1 VTIVQKQP
9 GVSVENASLDGPQP
23 ILRAEDLRVRIGKG
37 DNAVRALRGVTLEL
51 PPNAIT
57 GLVGESGCGKT
68 MTGLSILRLLP
79 KEGRITGGQISFGGR
94 DLAALNEKEMRGIR
108 GARISMIFQNAPQAL
123 NPLFT
128 VGDQIARVYQLH
140 EKASRQEAWE
150 KAIEMFYQ
158 LHEKAS
164 RQEAWEKAIEMLDHM
179 GVPDAAL
186 MAREYPHRYSGGMAQ
201 RAMIAMALVCS
212 PELLIGDEPT
222 TGLDVTIEAQVLDL
236 IVRVVCESK
245 ASMLLISHDMGVIA
259 RTCQYVAVMY
269 AGEIVEYGP
278 VGEVFENPQHPYTRG
293 LLSCVDLGEDN
304 RMRYVPG
311 IVPDLRQSL
320 DHCAFA
326 PRCTISNDLCWA
338 QIPKL
343 YWIDGSHAV
352 GCHTVESSG

>member
-1 VTIVQKQP
+1 MTVDQDQP
-9 GVSVENASLDGPQP
+9 AKSEEGASLHGTQP
-23 ILRAEDLRVRIGKG
+23 ILRVEGLRVRIGKG
-37 DNAVRALRGVTLEL
+37 DSAVRALRGVSLEL
-51 PPNAIT
+51 PPEAIT

-79 KEGRITGGQISFGGR
+79 KEGRITGGRISFGEL
-94 DLAALNEKEMRGIR
+94 DLTAMSEKEMREIR

-140 EKASRQEAWE
+140 KNVSRREAL
-150 KAIEMFYQ
+150 EM
-158 LHEKAS
+158 AV
-164 RQEAWEKAIEMLDHM
+164 EMLDHM
-179 GVPDAAL
+179 GVPDAAD
-186 MAREYPHRYSGGMAQ
+186 MARESPHRFSGGMAQ

-259 RTCQYVAVMY
+259 RTCQHVAVMY
-269 AGEIVEYGP
+269 AGEIVEHGP
-278 VGEVFENPQHPYTRG
+278 VDEVFENPQHPYTRG
-293 LLSCVDLGEDN
+293 LLSCVELGEDN

-311 IVPDLRQSL
+311 VVPDLRQPL
-320 DHCAFA
+320 NHCAFA
-326 PRCTISNDLCWA
+326 PRCSVSNDLCWA
-338 QIPKL
+338 QVPNL
-343 YWIDGSHAV
+343 YWVDGSHAV
-352 GCHTVESSG
+352 GCHAVESGE

>member
-1 VTIVQKQP
+1 MTIDQKQP
-9 GVSVENASLDGPQP
+9 GASAESASLDGTQP

-37 DNAVRALRGVTLEL
+37 DSAVRALRGVTLEL
-51 PPNAIT
+51 PPDAIT

-79 KEGRITGGQISFGGR
+79 KEGRITGGRISFGGL
-94 DLAALNEKEMRGIR
+94 DLTALNEKEMREIR

-140 EKASRQEAWE
+140 EKANQR
-150 KAIEMFYQ
+150 
-158 LHEKAS
+158 
-164 RQEAWEKAIEMLDHM
+164 EAWEKAIEMLDHM

-186 MAREYPHRYSGGMAQ
+186 MAREYPHRFSGGMAQ

-293 LLSCVDLGEDN
+293 LLFCVDLGEDN
-304 RMRYVPG
+304 RMRYVSG

-320 DHCAFA
+320 NHCAFA
-326 PRCTISNDLCWA
+326 PRCTLSNELCWA

-352 GCHTVESSG
+352 GCHEVESGG